1 MKRIR
6 LLVPVA
12 VITAV
17 LLMLIAPAAAL
28 AAPNA
33 GGHGTGCVQWHTVR
47 CGENLSSI
55 AWRYGTSVDY
65 LMSINNIHNPNK
77 IYAGTNLCVAAGH
90 DDGWQDGGH
99 DGGPQHCDGFT
110 YVVKC
115 GDTVGNI
122 AARFGVNSTYLAQA
136 NHLWNPNVIYA
147 GQSLWVPGGCW

>member
-1 MKRIR
+1 MKRLR

-28 AAPNA
+28 AAPNT
-33 GGHGTGCVQWHTVR
+33 GGHGSGCVQWHTVR
-47 CGENLSSI
+47 CGETLSSI

-65 LMSINNIHNPNK
+65 LMSINGIRNPNK
-77 IYAGTNLCVAAGH
+77 IYAGTNLCVAAG
-90 DDGWQDGGH
+90 GGSYGDH
-99 DGGPQHCDGFT
+99 HGGSKQCDGFT

-115 GDTVGNI
+115 GDTVGKI
-122 AARFGVNSTYLAQA
+122 AARFGVNSAYLAQV

-147 GQSLWVPGGCW
+147 GQSLWIPGGCW